1 MSLTQGAAL
10 PDVTVKQT
18 SATTAPDYYK
28 NYLSE
33 LADTGK
39 KQVIGA
45 VADPSKMVAGFGAL
59 QNATLQAAPSTL
71 SAYAAPL
78 HAGEATAANV
88 AKGIGGEQ
96 INAFM
101 NPYTQNVTD
110 EMARLQ
116 QQNIQRNVMPQMKA
130 GFVGTGGLGGQRYA
144 NALGQSTADMQSNLL
159 GAQQGALQQGYKD
172 AVNAALQQAQIQN
185 QTAMTQGQLANI
197 EATAGQSA
205 LKTGMD
211 LGGQEQAVRQAV
223 INAPLTTATNAAQL
237 LRGYTVPTS
246 TSQEYKG
253 PLPGAYGAS
262 PLSQIAGLGALFASG
277 AGGKSAWE
285 GLVKAFSGGRG
296 GSAAAVDLGGG
307 LFMRPD
313 GSIAGG
319 SGNSD
324 SGLDN
329 DDLWAQTMGF
339 GNYQEYLDSL
349 GP

>member
-1 MSLTQGAAL
+1 MSLTQGSPL

-18 SATTAPDYYK
+18 AATTAPDYYT
-28 NYLSE
+28 NYLSN
-33 LADTGK
+33 LASTGQN
-39 KQVIGA
+39 QVTGA

-71 SAYAAPL
+71 TAYAAPL
-78 HAGEATAANV
+78 QAGQATAANV
-88 AKGIGGEQ
+88 AQGVGGEQ

-116 QQNIQRNVMPQMKA
+116 QQNIQRNVMPQLKA

-159 GAQQGALQQGYKD
+159 GAQTGALQQGYKD

-185 QTAMTQGQLANI
+185 QTALTQGQLANI

-211 LGGQEQAVRQAV
+211 LGGQEQAQRQSV
-223 INAPLTTATNAAQL
+223 INAPLTTATNAAAL

-253 PLPGAYGAS
+253 PLPGAYSAS
-262 PLSQIAGLGALFASG
+262 PLQQIAGLGALFASG
-277 AGGKSAWE
+277 AGGKSPFE
-285 GLVKAFSGGRG
+285 GFQAALNKALSNPADPNSGIGT
-296 GSAAAVDLGGG
+296 V
-307 LFMRPD
+307 FP
-313 GSIAGG
+313 
-319 SGNSD
+319 
-324 SGLDN
+324 GLDP
-329 DDLWAQTMGF
+329 TF
-339 GNYQEYLDSL
+339 NYEGVVQDGGVGST
-349 GP
+349 